1 MKNFE
6 EYLANHIR
14 LTKESQSLGPIIGRI
29 IKQMLERLKKGG
41 TIYFCGNG
49 GSAAEAQH
57 LAAEFVGRFKIDRQ
71 ALKAHALT
79 VDTSVLTS
87 ISNDYGFNCV
97 FSRQIEGLGSEKD
110 ILISLSTSG
119 NSENI
124 FNALKTAKSKKLL
137 TINLLGHSGGRLKGL
152 ADIEV
157 LVPSRDTFFI
167 QEIHLMIGHYICYE
181 IERQLFEK

>member
-1 MKNFE
+1 
-6 EYLANHIR
+6 
-14 LTKESQSLGPIIGRI
+14 
-29 IKQMLERLKKGG
+29 MLKRLKRGG

-71 ALKAHALT
+71 PQKAHALT

-87 ISNDYGFNCV
+87 ISNDYGFNYV
-97 FSRQIEGLGSEKD
+97 FSRQIEGLGRKD

-124 FNALKTAKSKKLL
+124 INAIKTAKSKKLL

-157 LVPSRDTFFI
+157 LVPSRDTFLYKRFI
-167 QEIHLMIGHYICYE
+167 
-181 IERQLFEK
+181 